1 MFKKNCMLYIGDDM
15 QLIKVNSFLEIL
27 LPNLA
32 ISYKKV
38 DEKVVVTGFYRKIS
52 LNTLKKFDL

>member
-1 MFKKNCMLYIGDDM
+1 MIKINCMLYIGDDM
-15 QLIKVNSFLEIL
+15 QLIKVNHFLEIL

-38 DEKVVVTGFYRKIS
+38 NGKAVVTGFYRKIS
-52 LNTLKKFDL
+52 LNTLKRFDL